1 MDEHD
6 GIEEVL
12 PEKSS
17 SDVPLLAGVTH
28 TKIRVTY
35 GSMWADLYFHY
46 WWSEGGTGL
55 NCYSS
60 SYCTF
65 DNGRR
70 QGNIS
75 LSFSSPA
82 GGSSWSK
89 ELTRGAVQ
97 DGQTHDLYDGS
108 YIFVSVNSGRKATI
122 GFNYTFDTSG
132 GDPSAYGF
140 LEVLY
145 VPDPVITSPT
155 NNGSV
160 NRRFTAHGNNGQSL
174 NLVAVKLYNAAGDLY
189 LSDAS
194 VELNGNWSANIDFPA
209 GSQLTFYAQQTVG
222 NTSARSL
229 PVTVSLA
236 VADVSILSPKVNDVL
251 RELNPEV
258 FGLGEP
264 GARIGIY
271 ESGSGAIEYGST
283 TVADSGWITRLSVPL
298 PEREIV
304 LIASQDI
311 HGIRK
316 WSNNVRVT
324 VRIAPYPPVITTP
337 AASSTQNPT
346 FTLSGTGGEA
356 GATMRVYLDLSQTLV
371 GQAHVAGSAWSVPV
385 NVQPGARSLVADQ
398 TLNGRPSGPSDH
410 RTFNVRPLVVVLQQ
424 PTVAAN
430 NTVTFKGTGHVGAD
444 LDLHPSGDMNVLHTF
459 KVTEAAW
466 TKSFL
471 NWLPGAYTIGGRQWV
486 KGIGDQK
493 IYSEWAEDVMFTV
506 KVPLPTLTHG
516 VDADQKPAFSGSGN
530 VWDGHAPARVELQI
544 TGSSNPLPTM
554 PIVNVVNNRWANTA
568 TIQWEPGTYSV
579 AARQLFT
586 PNGKPVLHSE
596 WTQAQSVVIKAPLP
610 SIDTIT
616 DNGLSPDFA
625 GTCWKGAVVNL
636 TFSDRATV
644 YPVSDTDNDGY
655 WTYRRLTPFTP
666 GTYTVKATQTFG
678 GQISNEVTRSF
689 TVAVPKPVIKAMV
702 PPVGHEPIIEGS
714 GGYPGAEMTIYD
726 YLTDQPLRQ
735 VPVTEDAWRV
745 PLALEFRDY
754 QIYARQSFNGV
765 PSEKSELISFK
776 AELLPPIVNTPQ
788 PVDTVAR
795 AFRIAGLASKKIGI
809 EVASVEVWL
818 EGGTEPWARIP
829 VNYAGVFWFN
839 ATLPLGTHTLRFKQR
854 ITSAESAFG
863 SNLVLGVVPAKPVIE
878 TPAEG
883 EAIES
888 RLAVSGFGYPG
899 DTVSVAFADALDVIL
914 GTTQVEQNGTWSL
927 WLSLDRPAGHPSLVV
942 QQSFENHLSGWTT
955 PRPVELRT
963 QPPQFTT
970 PLPGGWVEPKPTFA
984 GTSWAG
990 AKIELR
996 DWSNPDI
1003 SLTISHAVDD
1013 AWEATPTN
1021 DLRPNEHWVCATQS
1035 AQQSGGVTQ
1044 VSASADSPRF
1054 EVMAVNDDPDSIP

>member
-1 MDEHD
+1 MGDWTYQPPVGQEMLPGNHTVKVFYLRHA
-6 GIEEVL
+6 EEDL
-12 PEKSS
+12 RDS
-17 SDVPLLAGVTH
+17 AT
-28 TKIRVTY
+28 TY
-35 GSMWADLYFHY
+35 NF
-46 WWSEGGTGL
+46 E
-55 NCYSS
+55 
-60 SYCTF
+60 
-65 DNGRR
+65 
-70 QGNIS
+70 IS
-75 LSFSSPA
+75 AEP
-82 GGSSWSK
+82 
-89 ELTRGAVQ
+89 
-97 DGQTHDLYDGS
+97 
-108 YIFVSVNSGRKATI
+108 
-122 GFNYTFDTSG
+122 
-132 GDPSAYGF
+132 
-140 LEVLY
+140 
-145 VPDPVITSPT
+145 PVITVP
-155 NNGSV
+155 
-160 NRRFTAHGNNGQSL
+160 AKDSL
-174 NLVAVKLYNAAGDLY
+174 VSAPNPKLEGTGHPGWVVK
-189 LSDAS
+189 
-194 VELNGNWSANIDFPA
+194 
-209 GSQLTFYAQQTVG
+209 
-222 NTSARSL
+222 
-229 PVTVSLA
+229 
-236 VADVSILSPKVNDVL
+236 
-251 RELNPEV
+251 
-258 FGLGEP
+258 
-264 GARIGIY
+264 IY
-271 ESGSGAIEYGST
+271 ESGVGSHVFGTATVQSNKKWET
-283 TVADSGWITRLSVPL
+283 TLTTALGQGPFNFTALQALGNEQSGWADNVP
-298 PEREIV
+298 
-304 LIASQDI
+304 
-311 HGIRK
+311 
-316 WSNNVRVT
+316 VT
-324 VRIAPYPPVITTP
+324 VLFAPSISSP
-337 AASSTQNPT
+337 ALSSTQNPV
-346 FTLSGTGGEA
+346 FEVSGTGAYPNAQVIVKRDLTDQELLRATVQA
-356 GATMRVYLDLSQTLV
+356 GGHWSKSFTSNQAPGVMSIVAVQTFN
-371 GQAHVAGSAWSVPV
+371 GHVSNS
-385 NVQPGARSLVADQ
+385 
-398 TLNGRPSGPSDH
+398 NGPRA
-410 RTFNVRPLVVVLQQ
+410 FNVRPPKVVLQQ

-459 KVTEAAW
+459 KVNEAAW
-466 TKSFL
+466 TKPFL

-506 KVPLPTLTHG
+506 KVPLPTLTHSVG
-516 VDADQKPAFSGSGN
+516 IDQKPAFSGSGN

-636 TFSDRATV
+636 TFSGSATV
-644 YPVSDTDNDGY
+644 YPVPDADKDGR
-655 WTYRRLTPFTP
+655 WTYRRPAPFAP
-666 GTYTVKATQTFG
+666 GSYTVKATQTFG
-678 GQISNEVTRSF
+678 GQTSNEF
-689 TVAVPKPVIKAMV
+689 TKNFSVAVPRPVIKPMA

-714 GGYPGAEMTIYD
+714 GGYVGAEITIYN
-726 YLTDQPLRQ
+726 YLTNQPLGKAL
-735 VPVTEDAWRV
+735 VTADAWSV
-745 PLALEFRDY
+745 PPLALEFRDY
-754 QIYARQSFNGV
+754 QIYAIQSFNGLS
-765 PSEKSELISFK
+765 SEHSELISFK

-795 AFRIAGLASKKIGI
+795 SFRIEGLACKKIGI

-839 ATLPLGTHTLRFKQR
+839 ATLPLGTHTLRFRQR

-863 SNLVLGVVPAKPVIE
+863 KNLVLGVVPAKPVIE
-878 TPAEG
+878 TPAES

-899 DTVSVAFADALDVIL
+899 DTVSVAFADALEVIL

-942 QQSFENHLSGWTT
+942 QQSFENHLSGWTA

-970 PLPGGWVEPKPTFA
+970 PLPGRWVEPKPTFA

>member
-1 MDEHD
+1 MGDWTYQPPVGQEMLPGNHTVKVFYLRHA
-6 GIEEVL
+6 EEDL
-12 PEKSS
+12 RDS
-17 SDVPLLAGVTH
+17 AT
-28 TKIRVTY
+28 TY
-35 GSMWADLYFHY
+35 NF
-46 WWSEGGTGL
+46 E
-55 NCYSS
+55 
-60 SYCTF
+60 
-65 DNGRR
+65 
-70 QGNIS
+70 IS
-75 LSFSSPA
+75 AEP
-82 GGSSWSK
+82 
-89 ELTRGAVQ
+89 
-97 DGQTHDLYDGS
+97 
-108 YIFVSVNSGRKATI
+108 
-122 GFNYTFDTSG
+122 
-132 GDPSAYGF
+132 
-140 LEVLY
+140 
-145 VPDPVITSPT
+145 PVITVP
-155 NNGSV
+155 
-160 NRRFTAHGNNGQSL
+160 AKDSL
-174 NLVAVKLYNAAGDLY
+174 VSAPNPKLEGTGHPGWVVK
-189 LSDAS
+189 
-194 VELNGNWSANIDFPA
+194 
-209 GSQLTFYAQQTVG
+209 
-222 NTSARSL
+222 
-229 PVTVSLA
+229 
-236 VADVSILSPKVNDVL
+236 
-251 RELNPEV
+251 
-258 FGLGEP
+258 
-264 GARIGIY
+264 IY
-271 ESGSGAIEYGST
+271 ESGVGSHVFGTATVQSNKKWET
-283 TVADSGWITRLSVPL
+283 TLTTALGQGPFNFTALQALGNEQSGWADNVP
-298 PEREIV
+298 
-304 LIASQDI
+304 
-311 HGIRK
+311 
-316 WSNNVRVT
+316 VT
-324 VRIAPYPPVITTP
+324 VLFAPSISSP
-337 AASSTQNPT
+337 ALSSTQNPV
-346 FTLSGTGGEA
+346 FEVSGTGAYPNAQVIVKRDLTDQELLRATVQA
-356 GATMRVYLDLSQTLV
+356 GGHWSKSFTSNQAPGVMSIVAVQTFN
-371 GQAHVAGSAWSVPV
+371 GHVSNS
-385 NVQPGARSLVADQ
+385 
-398 TLNGRPSGPSDH
+398 NGPRA
-410 RTFNVRPLVVVLQQ
+410 FNVRPPKVVLQQ

-459 KVTEAAW
+459 KVNEAAW
-466 TKSFL
+466 TKPFL

-506 KVPLPTLTHG
+506 KVPLPTLTHSVG
-516 VDADQKPAFSGSGN
+516 IDQKPAFSGSGN

-554 PIVNVVNNRWANTA
+554 PIVNVVNDRWANTA
-568 TIQWEPGTYSV
+568 TAQWEPGTYSV
-579 AARQLFT
+579 KARQLFK
-586 PNGKPVLHSE
+586 PNGKPDLQSD
-596 WTQAQSVVIKAPLP
+596 WTSAAQVVIKAPLP

-636 TFSDRATV
+636 TFSGSATV
-644 YPVSDTDNDGY
+644 YPVPDADKDGR
-655 WTYRRLTPFTP
+655 WTYRRPAPFAP
-666 GTYTVKATQTFG
+666 GSYTVKATQTFG
-678 GQISNEVTRSF
+678 GQTSNEF
-689 TVAVPKPVIKAMV
+689 TKNFSVAVPRPVIKPMA

-714 GGYPGAEMTIYD
+714 GGYVGAEITIYN
-726 YLTDQPLRQ
+726 YLTNQPLGKAL
-735 VPVTEDAWRV
+735 VTADAWSV
-745 PLALEFRDY
+745 PPLALEFRDY
-754 QIYARQSFNGV
+754 QIYAIQSFNGLS
-765 PSEKSELISFK
+765 SEHSELISFK

-795 AFRIAGLASKKIGI
+795 SFRIEGLACKKIGI

-839 ATLPLGTHTLRFKQR
+839 ATLPLGTHTLRFRQR

-863 SNLVLGVVPAKPVIE
+863 KNLVLGVVPAKPVIE

-899 DTVSVAFADALDVIL
+899 DTVSVAFADALEVIL

-942 QQSFENHLSGWTT
+942 QQSFENHLSGWTA

-970 PLPGGWVEPKPTFA
+970 PLPGRWVEPKPTFA